1 LRYDYPPL
9 RGGDTLS
16 ATEELDLDLHVVSE
30 KFGKRAQVPP
40 ID

>member
-9 RGGDTLS
+9 RGGSTLS
-16 ATEELDLDLHVVSE
+16 ATVELDDHLRVVAE
-30 KFGKRAQVPP
+30 KFGKRSQVPP